1 MPLKRIWRV
10 IAAGFSYTLFGIGAS
25 LPALVSLV
33 LFVVPCSQPRR
44 QRITRACIR
53 LLCRFYVNLMQLL
66 WLYRY
71 RVRWH
76 GGADIRGHLVVANH
90 PMLIDALFVM
100 AYVPN
105 VCCIVKPALANN
117 PFTRLTIKAAGFI
130 AASDDD
136 LLTQACAVLDRG
148 ENLLIFPEG
157 TRNDY
162 DDQLAFKRGAAN
174 IAVIAGCP
182 VLPVVFYCA
191 PRMLQ
196 KGQKWYQLPEDPA
209 QILML
214 VEPSIRVSDVI
225 DTSLPRTRQYRL
237 LTDYLIRY
245 YQRRINSSDGVT
257 AEHLA

>member
-1 MPLKRIWRV
+1 MQVKRMWRV
-10 IAAGFSYTLFGIGAS
+10 AAAGLCYILFAIGAS

-33 LFVVPCSQPRR
+33 LFIVPCLQQSR

-53 LLCRFYVNLMQLL
+53 YLCRFYVNLMQWL
-66 WLYRY
+66 WLFRY

-76 GGADIRGHLVVANH
+76 NKAAIKGHLVIANH

-105 VCCIVKPALANN
+105 VCCIVKPALAGNL
-117 PFTRLTIKAAGFI
+117 FTRLTIKAAGFI

-136 LLTQACAVLDRG
+136 LLSQACAVLERG

-157 TRNDY
+157 TRNDF

-174 IAVIAGCP
+174 IAVMANCP
-182 VLPVVFYCA
+182 ILPVVFYCT

-196 KGQKWYQLPEDPA
+196 KGEKWYQIPDDPA
-209 QILML
+209 QITML
-214 VEPSIRVSDVI
+214 VEPSISVAESI
-225 DTSLPRTRQYRL
+225 DTSFSRTRQYRL
-237 LTDYLIRY
+237 LTDFLIDF
-245 YQRRINSSDGVT
+245 YQH
-257 AEHLA
+257 HLARSPH